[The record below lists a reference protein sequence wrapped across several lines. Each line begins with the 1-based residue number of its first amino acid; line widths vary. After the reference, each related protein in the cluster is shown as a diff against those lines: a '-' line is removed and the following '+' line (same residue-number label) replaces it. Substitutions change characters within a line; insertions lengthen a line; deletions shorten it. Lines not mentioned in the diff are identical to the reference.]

1 MVPKNSAYVLNGS
14 PFMETWL
21 RSNLSGGQFRQ
32 SNLVADFSNFAW
44 ENPLVAD
51 YINLAMGHPLVAD

>member
-1 MVPKNSAYVLNGS
+1 
-14 PFMETWL
+14 METWL